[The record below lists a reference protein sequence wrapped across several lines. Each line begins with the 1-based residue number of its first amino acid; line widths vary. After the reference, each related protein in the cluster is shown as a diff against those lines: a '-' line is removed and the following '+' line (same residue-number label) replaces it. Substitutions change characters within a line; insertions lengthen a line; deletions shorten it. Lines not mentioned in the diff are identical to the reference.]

1 MQKLLLCLTLL
12 SFVSCQQN
20 QDTPKDVAARASG
33 RFTVQSYVVFGDTMY
48 AINRINKIGVSDFY
62 VIVDRKGPDSVR
74 VGTFYTRK
82 SLPVRFLKDVRVVET
97 KGAFQL
103 SASNYV
109 PANYEGKIDGNSF
122 YERSVGGGLYIPPVD
137 SSKSVYTSTSAGIV
151 LSAQK

>member
-1 MQKLLLCLTLL
+1 MP
-12 SFVSCQQN
+12 N
-20 QDTPKDVAARASG
+20 DVAARASG
-33 RFTVQSYVVFGDTMY
+33 RYTVQSYIVFGDTMY

-62 VIVDRKGPDSVR
+62 VLVDRKGPDSVR

-97 KGAFQL
+97 KGTFQL
-103 SASNYV
+103 SANNYV
-109 PANYEGKIDGNSF
+109 PSGYEGKIDGNSF
-122 YERSVGGGLYIPPVD
+122 YERSTGGGLFIPPVD